1 MGMIM
6 IFFVGLMVLMG
17 ILAMLEDGD
26 DWLD

>member
-1 MGMIM
+1 MDMIM